1 MRCGLPPVTPLQPTS
16 WRLRLGS
23 RLRDALPSAGT
34 AVAGALLW
42 GVAMGASA
50 FLNLRLYDWETPDRI
65 RFVALLY
72 FIGGALAFP
81 VGLTLARLVSRG
93 RHWETALAAAFV
105 CQLAAT
111 LAFTGG
117 LFALQYR
124 SYYAEWHAP
133 AFTPTWAFELV
144 FTALTALYQFVVLG
158 VRLYFPLGFAALV
171 AASIW
176 FARQRR

>member
-1 MRCGLPPVTPLQPTS
+1 MTVTPLQSTS
-16 WRLRLGS
+16 S
-23 RLRDALPSAGT
+23 RRHLLRDALRPAGK
-34 AVAGALLW
+34 AVVGAVLW
-42 GVAMGASA
+42 GLAMAASA
-50 FLNLRLYDWETPDRI
+50 FLNLYHWETPGRI
-65 RFVALLY
+65 RFVVLLY
-72 FIGGALAFP
+72 ALGGALAFP
-81 VGLTLARLVSRG
+81 VGLTLARLASRG
-93 RHWETALAAAFV
+93 RHWETALAAAFI
-105 CQLAAT
+105 CLLGAT

-133 AFTPTWAFELV
+133 AFTLTWAFEFV
-144 FTALTALYQFVVLG
+144 FTVLTALYQFVVLG

>member
-1 MRCGLPPVTPLQPTS
+1 
-16 WRLRLGS
+16 
-23 RLRDALPSAGT
+23 
-34 AVAGALLW
+34 
-42 GVAMGASA
+42 MGASA
-50 FLNLRLYDWETPDRI
+50 FRNLLLYSWETTDRI
-65 RFVALLY
+65 RLVVFLY

-93 RHWETALAAAFV
+93 RHWQTALAAAFV
-105 CQLAAT
+105 CLLAIT

-133 AFTPTWAFELV
+133 AFTLTWAFELV

-158 VRLYFPLGFAALV
+158 VRLYFPLGFLALAV
-171 AASIW
+171 ASIW